1 MFLIGCTENG
11 TLLLDCLYH
20 YMTVPD
26 SWEGST
32 NIDERWT
39 EAGVLGGADSS
50 IGDSNLVG
58 AGSRL
63 KQKKFFK
70 RMIHKSSNMP
80 LDLDRVTS
88 PTQLPIRRSFSVVLK
103 FNPLVSV
110 LNTWGTIIET
120 AMQFF
125 QMAKNCF
132 RNGKMDSKG
141 TGLVFVWATSVPNG
155 TP

>member
-1 MFLIGCTENG
+1 MHWEWHCSFKTVSITRWQCR
-11 TLLLDCLYH
+11 TLEKVQR
-20 YMTVPD
+20 T
-26 SWEGST
+26 ST
-32 NIDERWT
+32 SGERKPGFSVAPTRALATQTWL
-39 EAGVLGGADSS
+39 EPARDWNKRS
-50 IGDSNLVG
+50 
-58 AGSRL
+58 
-63 KQKKFFK
+63 FFK